1 MSLASSAWHWVLLGY
16 SRLTRRRIPT
26 ASSMRHFSINIL
38 AFLNNAFSLFGS
50 IFSTYKPE
58 MMSIHSRNNARQTN
72 IERLII
78 SAATSRYSYYVGVF
92 QCRRKQQ
99 ELFTIYN
106 EWNKG
111 VYVLESGSSAKI
123 LFLSFSCVKD
133 IFVKN
138 EIT

>member
-1 MSLASSAWHWVLLGY
+1 
-16 SRLTRRRIPT
+16 
-26 ASSMRHFSINIL
+26 
-38 AFLNNAFSLFGS
+38 
-50 IFSTYKPE
+50 

-78 SAATSRYSYYVGVF
+78 SAVGVVF
-92 QCRRKQQ
+92 QCRRMQQ